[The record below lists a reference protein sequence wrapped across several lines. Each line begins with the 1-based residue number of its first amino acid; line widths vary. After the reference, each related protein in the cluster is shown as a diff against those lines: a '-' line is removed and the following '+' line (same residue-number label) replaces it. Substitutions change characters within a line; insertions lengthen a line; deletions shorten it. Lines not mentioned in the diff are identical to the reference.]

1 MPTDILLELLIP
13 RKRKIFKEIRENG
26 EFSKEVTVTLKAEF
40 PHLLLLC
47 PCSLDHSRPAVSGTF
62 QTFPYLGTFVPGGP
76 SS

>member
-1 MPTDILLELLIP
+1 MPTDVLLELLIP

-26 EFSKEVTVTLKAEF
+26 ELSKEVTVTLKAEF

-47 PCSLDHSRPAVSGTF
+47 PCSFDHSRPAVSGTF
-62 QTFPYLGTFVPGGP
+62 QTFSYLGTFVPGGP